1 MQNANADKT
10 MTTNELPEK
19 LILRLEV
26 DMDQEWAREM
36 LDEDTELTL
45 QTFVDSLRIA
55 AEEYFRDNLFNMIQ
69 TAKIVD
75 ENENEI
81 FEDEDEDEDE
91 EA

>member
-1 MQNANADKT
+1 
-10 MTTNELPEK
+10 
-19 LILRLEV
+19 
-26 DMDQEWAREM
+26 MDQEWAREM